1 MACAYRSGHL
11 VESLDQSTLCI
22 PLYVLSKE
30 YTRVYKEC
38 LKQINLTFTQ
48 FIVMMVLWNMD
59 DLGVGEMKVK
69 EIGNCLCLDSGT
81 LTPVL
86 KKLETKGFVLRSRS
100 ETDARDLCIRL
111 TDQGICLRRDVLTIQ
126 DTMKERMDIS
136 PDKAERIDILLRELL
151 SLLAEEFE
159 QKTGEDVITS
169 LKDFIK
175 TEDKV

>member
-1 MACAYRSGHL
+1 MTCDHGSGHL
-11 VESLDQSTLCI
+11 VDSLDQYTLCI

-30 YTRVYKEC
+30 YIRVYKDC

-48 FIVMMVLWNMD
+48 FLVMMVLWRMD
-59 DLGVGEMKVK
+59 DLGVNEMKVK

-86 KKLETKGFVLRSRS
+86 KKLETKSFVWRSRS
-100 ETDARDLCIRL
+100 QTDARDLCISL
-111 TDQGICLRRDVLTIQ
+111 TDQGGSLRKNVLIIQ
-126 DTMKERMDIS
+126 NTMRERMNLS
-136 PDKAERIDILLRELL
+136 PDKALRIDSLLRELL

-159 QKTGEDVITS
+159 QKTGKGVITS